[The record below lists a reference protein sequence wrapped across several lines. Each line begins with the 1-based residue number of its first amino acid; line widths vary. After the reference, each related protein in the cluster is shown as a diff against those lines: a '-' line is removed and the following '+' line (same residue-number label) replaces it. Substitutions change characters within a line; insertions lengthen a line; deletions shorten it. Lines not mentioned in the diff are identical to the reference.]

1 MRRTKI
7 ICTIGPASERLE
19 IIKELIRKGMDI
31 ARLNF
36 SHGTHE
42 EHRKR
47 IEMIRKAADELGI
60 PVAILLDTKG
70 PEIRIGTFKEKK
82 VYLEEGQKFVLT
94 GDEIVGDKTRVSV
107 TYKDLARDVRAGNL
121 ILLDDGLIELEV
133 EDIRGKEI
141 ICRVLNRGEISDRKG
156 VNVPG
161 LSINLPAV
169 TEKDIKDIL
178 FGIEMDIDFI
188 AASFIRKASDVLE
201 IRRVLEENNATH
213 INIISKIENR
223 EGVGNIDE
231 ILKVSDGIM
240 VARGDLGVEI
250 PAEEVPLIQK
260 MMIEKCN
267 RVGKPVI
274 TATQMLD
281 SMIRNPRP
289 TRAEASDVAN
299 AILDGT
305 DAIMLSGETAM
316 GKYPV
321 ESVEMMAKIAER
333 AESAIR
339 VKEIKGK
346 EGLAPAKTVTDAI
359 SYATVAI
366 AHELGATAIIT
377 STKSGYTARM
387 VSKYR
392 PLARIIAVTPCER
405 VMRKLSLA
413 WGVKPLL
420 VPNSETTDEMF
431 ERAIEGAL
439 KSGFIKN
446 GDLVII
452 TAGVPVGVTG
462 TTNLLKVHIVG
473 DVLAKGTGIGHKAVT
488 GRVFIAKT
496 AKEANGIE
504 EGDILVTT
512 GTDREFIPAMERSGG
527 IIAEEGGL
535 TSHAAVVGLELGI
548 PVIVGVEGATD
559 KLPNGILITIDP
571 VRGLIYKGKAN
582 IL

>member
-133 EDIRGKEI
+133 ENIRGNDI

-201 IRRVLEENNATH
+201 IRRVLEENNAAH

-260 MMIEKCN
+260 MIIEKCN

-339 VKEIKGK
+339 VKEIKVK
-346 EGLAPAKTVTDAI
+346 EGIAPAKTVTDAI

-392 PLARIIAVTPCER
+392 PMARIIAVTPCER